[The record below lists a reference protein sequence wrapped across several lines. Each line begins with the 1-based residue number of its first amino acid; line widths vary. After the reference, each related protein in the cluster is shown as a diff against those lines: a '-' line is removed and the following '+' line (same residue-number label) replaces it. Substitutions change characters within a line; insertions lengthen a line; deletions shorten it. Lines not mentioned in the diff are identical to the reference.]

1 MKIGD
6 IVVTSK
12 TGGSRFGTGVYGI
25 ITNTRLAGATQRVDC
40 GADVNY
46 HMVYWGASKVH
57 VWIMERN
64 LEIVT

>member
-1 MKIGD
+1 MNIGD
-6 IVVTSK
+6 MVIHNK
-12 TGGSRFGTGVYGI
+12 RQNFFGTGVYGI
-25 ITNTRLAGATQRVDC
+25 ITNTRVVGDPRRVAC

-46 HMVYWGASKVH
+46 HMVYWGAPGAH